1 MLNYQGVGNF
11 NAGIFGNLGGS
22 SYSGLT
28 LDANGVASGNAFLQ
42 AELEKRDPL
51 LRKPLT
57 SVTYPRDIP
66 VTVGGGW
73 VDYSSTMQIGYGVT
87 GGATDSPVLAGG
99 SDTIP
104 MVQASLDKAVYKA
117 HSFNAG
123 MRILFQDMQRA
134 SFTGRSLDQMLTDG
148 IRLAYDK
155 HMDAN
160 VYIGIEKF
168 GTTGLLN
175 SPEVVRSN
183 ATTGSWSTAT
193 PAQILADIDTA
204 IVATWNAAAYDL
216 DALPNHIL
224 IPYEQYTMLI
234 STPMSDLATESIMD
248 YIMRN
253 NIAVKN
259 GSDLFIGATA
269 FCKGIGTGS
278 SDRMAVYCN
287 KERYLRV
294 EELVPLT
301 RSMSMPN
308 ATHNCLDTAFVA
320 NISETEIFYPQTI
333 RYYDGI

>member
-1 MLNYQGVGNF
+1 MSYQSVGNF
-11 NAGIFGNLGGS
+11 NAGMFGSLGGNS
-22 SYSGLT
+22 CSGLT

-57 SVTYPRDIP
+57 SVTFPRDIP

-73 VDYSSTMQIGYGVT
+73 VDYSSAMQIGYGVT

-104 MVQASLDKAVYKA
+104 IVQASLDKAVYKA
-117 HSFNAG
+117 HSFNVG
-123 MRILFQDMQRA
+123 MRIMFQDMQRA

-175 SPEVVRSN
+175 SPEVVRSD

-253 NIAVKN
+253 NVATKN

-301 RSMSMPN
+301 RSMSQPN
-308 ATHNCLDTAFVA
+308 AEHNCFDTAFVA
-320 NISETEIFYPQTI
+320 NVSETEIFYPQTI